1 MVRIGLSQ
9 TTATILAVVISSG
22 VSLLISILT
31 IISQNR
37 KTQNE
42 MHESIAIVKTEMNIM
57 KEDIKTHNQYAKMFS
72 ENIPAIKQH
81 MVDVDR
87 RLDAIERR
95 GA

>member
-1 MVRIGLSQ
+1 
-9 TTATILAVVISSG
+9 
-22 VSLLISILT
+22 
-31 IISQNR
+31 
-37 KTQNE
+37 

-87 RLDAIERR
+87 RLDAMERR